1 MGRRWAAGLVVGLV
15 LAGTGMVEL
24 PVAQT
29 NLARARRDQAA
40 ARADLGAT
48 TSQLDQV
55 RADLAGVTD
64 QRDRDRSAADRA
76 TSAASVLADIR
87 TKMVTAQTA
96 LDGIKAESNQRAD
109 QVGALA
115 ACLGVLDGVRNQLA
129 HGHASQAAIVLANG
143 TDVCRFAEAVV
154 GDTAAAYPFDFAD
167 PYVMATGAG
176 YLAFATNGPAG
187 VLQMLTSKDAVTWHV
202 ALAPLVGLPG
212 WAEPGTTWAPAVSHT
227 PAGYILY
234 YSVRDRSSHQQC
246 ISTAVATAPE
256 GPYTDVSAFPFIC
269 QGDHGGSIDASPFTG
284 TDGNLYLT
292 WKSEDD
298 DNNGQSQIWTQQLG
312 LDGQSLVGTS
322 VSILAADQPWESHT
336 IEGPSMVS
344 IDGRYLL
351 LYSGN
356 RWGSG
361 SYAVG
366 YALCAGPLG
375 PCAKPPHS
383 MILATNDLFA
393 GPGGAEFYRS
403 GSGQLRVA
411 FHAFAPDG
419 VGYPSPR
426 RLYTRAVVVAPGG
439 GVILGQ

>member
-1 MGRRWAAGLVVGLV
+1 MGRRWAAGSVVGLV
-15 LAGTGMVEL
+15 LLSAGLIEL
-24 PVAQT
+24 PVAQA
-29 NLARARRDQAA
+29 NLARARRDQAVA
-40 ARADLGAT
+40 AADLGAT

-55 RADLAGVTD
+55 RADLAYATD
-64 QRDRDRSAADRA
+64 QRDGNQGAADRA

-87 TKMVTAQTA
+87 AKMVTAQTA
-96 LDGIKAESNQRAD
+96 LDGINADSSKRAG

-115 ACLGVLDGVRNQLA
+115 ACLGVLDSVRDQLA
-129 HGHASQAAIVLANG
+129 HGHASQAAFVLANG
-143 TDVCRFAEAVV
+143 TDACRFAEAVV

-167 PYVMATGAG
+167 PYVMTTATG

-187 VLQMLTSKDAVTWHV
+187 VLQMLTSRDAATWHV
-202 ALAPLVGLPG
+202 AGSPLVGLPG
-212 WAEPGTTWAPAVSHT
+212 WAEPDTTWAPAVSHT

-298 DNNGQSQIWTQQLG
+298 ENNGQSQIWTQQLG
-312 LDGQSLVGTS
+312 LDGQSLVGTP
-322 VSILAADQPWESHT
+322 VSILAADQSWEGHT

-344 IDGRYLL
+344 VDGRYLL

-383 MILATNDLFA
+383 LILATNDLFA

-403 GSGQLRVA
+403 DSGQLRVA

-419 VGYPSPR
+419 VGFPSPR
-426 RLYTRAVVVAPGG
+426 RMYTRAVVVGAGG
-439 GVILGQ
+439 EVVLGQ